1 MITELP
7 APPHVAAFRVEGK
20 LSEDGYDQVVEAIE
34 SRLSANERIALYFD
48 MREMSGMTPA
58 AFGKDI
64 AYSVRKLGQWH
75 RFARGAVVT
84 DSDWLTGLVRFGS
97 AFVPRI
103 DMRVF
108 PGDEHD
114 DALAWA
120 SRPIPGGG
128 EPAG

>member
-1 MITELP
+1 VITELS

-20 LSEDGYDQVVEAIE
+20 LTEDAYDQLVAAIE
-34 SRLSANERIALYFD
+34 SRLSANERIALFMD
-48 MREMSGMTPA
+48 MRQMSGMTPA

-64 AYSVRKLGQWH
+64 AYSVRKLGEWQ

-97 AFVPRI
+97 AFFPRI

-108 PGDEHD
+108 PGSEHD

-120 SRPIPGGG
+120 GAPIPGGG
-128 EPAG
+128 EPLA

>member
-34 SRLSANERIALYFD
+34 SRLSANERIAMYFD

-108 PGDEHD
+108 PGDEHE

-120 SRPIPGGG
+120 GRPIPGGD
-128 EPAG
+128 EPVG

>member
-34 SRLSANERIALYFD
+34 ARLSANERIAMYFD
-48 MREMSGMTPA
+48 MRDMSSMTPA
-58 AFGKDI
+58 ALGKDI
-64 AYSVRKLGQWH
+64 AYSVRKLGQLH

-108 PGDEHD
+108 PGDEHE

-120 SRPIPGGG
+120 GRPIPGGDG
-128 EPAG
+128 PMG